1 MEQVLLIAG
10 IVVLIFG
17 SLVVYSIVGKDKE

>member
-17 SLVVYSIVGKDKE
+17 GLLVYSRVGKDKE

>member
-1 MEQVLLIAG
+1 MEQVLVIAG

-17 SLVVYSIVGKDKE
+17 SLIVYSMVGKKEE